1 MVLACCWSEFGL
13 CSKTKGD
20 RVLLHHLPVKTTG
33 RSLFAGSTVLLA
45 IFFLCSC
52 TTTVNSRK
60 STFDKAHELATK
72 EMPEEARRKI
82 SNLSYPELIS
92 KGNEH
97 LRKGNSQLS
106 RLHFAFALQKN
117 PDSVEALTGLG
128 ILAYQENKVGEAGN
142 LFSLALEQAPENAR
156 AMLYLGKI
164 AREQADLTTSLHWL
178 NKAAE
183 LRPEDPEI
191 VTELAITNDTIGQ
204 EHLAYAEPLYRKV
217 IELRPNSAAAHNNL
231 GFNLLLQ
238 GRYAE
243 AIEIFAKALAIA
255 PQNARTKNNLAT
267 TYLLN
272 NEKEKALALYEG
284 SVGKAAAYNNLGYIY
299 MTQGNWDQAE
309 KAFKTALAINPVFYT
324 KAQQNLERLNRL
336 RSDASR

>member
-1 MVLACCWSEFGL
+1 
-13 CSKTKGD
+13 
-20 RVLLHHLPVKTTG
+20 VLLHHLPARRTA
-33 RSLFAGSTVLLA
+33 RPLFAVGMVVFGIFLLS
-45 IFFLCSC
+45 SC
-52 TTTVNSRK
+52 TTTVSSRK
-60 STFDKAHELATK
+60 DTFDKARELAIK
-72 EMPEEARRKI
+72 EMPEDAKSKI

-92 KGNEH
+92 KGKEH
-97 LRKGNSQLS
+97 LGKGNIQLS
-106 RLHFAFALQKN
+106 RLHFALALKKN
-117 PDSVEALTGLG
+117 PDSAAALTGLG
-128 ILAYQENKVGEAGN
+128 IIAYQEKKIPEAGN
-142 LFSLALEQAPENAR
+142 LFGLALEKAPENAR

-164 AREQADLTTSLHWL
+164 ARDQADLTSSLQWL

-183 LRPEDPEI
+183 LQPENPEI
-191 VTELAITNDTIGQ
+191 LTELAMTNDTIGQ

-217 IELRPNSAAAHNNL
+217 VEIRPNSAAAHNNL

-238 GRYAE
+238 GRYVE
-243 AIEIFAKALAIA
+243 AIETFSKALAMS
-255 PQNARTKNNLAT
+255 PQNARTKNNMAT
-267 TYLLN
+267 AYLLN

-309 KAFKTALAINPVFYT
+309 KAFKMALATNPVFYT